1 VKDKDMLAENLENL
15 VKKERTEGRME
26 GRTEG
31 IEGALRKLITL
42 KFGGVPAWADARLK
56 QASDTELDSWIAG

>member
-1 VKDKDMLAENLENL
+1 VEDKDMLAENLENL
-15 VKKERTEGRME
+15 VKKERTE